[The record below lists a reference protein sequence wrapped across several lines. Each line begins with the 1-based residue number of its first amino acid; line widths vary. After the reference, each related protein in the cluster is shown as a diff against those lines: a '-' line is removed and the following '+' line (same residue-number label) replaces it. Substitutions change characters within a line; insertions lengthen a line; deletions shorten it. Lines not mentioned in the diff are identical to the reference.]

1 MLPEKLSETL
11 TMVTPSLVDQGEG
24 NKMGFFA
31 KNHETKFTDTLFYYY
46 YSFILQLLWTVSDVE
61 QSRFVL
67 VPYHQVQFHRQLS
80 TIRNSLIVK

>member
-46 YSFILQLLWTVSDVE
+46 YSFILQLLWTVSDGRTK
-61 QSRFVL
+61 QICFSS
-67 VPYHQVQFHRQLS
+67 VPPGTVPSSALHHQKQPHS
-80 TIRNSLIVK
+80 

>member
-11 TMVTPSLVDQGEG
+11 TTVTPSLVDQGEG

-46 YSFILQLLWTVSDVE
+46 YSFILQLLWTSE
-61 QSRFVL
+61 
-67 VPYHQVQFHRQLS
+67 
-80 TIRNSLIVK
+80 

>member
-11 TMVTPSLVDQGEG
+11 TTVTPSLVDQGEG

-46 YSFILQLLWTVSDVE
+46 YSFILQLLWTVSDGRTK
-61 QSRFVL
+61 QICFSS
-67 VPYHQVQFHRQLS
+67 VPPGTVPSSALHHQKQPHS
-80 TIRNSLIVK
+80 